1 MRLPEAT
8 ERLPAKRH
16 EPRLRH
22 RNNQPDQ
29 EEGNT
34 MQKRALVVGLGIAG
48 MSAAIGLRRAG
59 WTPVIIERAAERRTG
74 GYFIFLFPEGRQ
86 AAADLG
92 IADHLHT
99 RNPAWKEGG
108 NTWALDR
115 RGNPKPELGF
125 LDQPGPAAVLRGD
138 IEAALWQSITDDGV
152 EDPVEVRFATTPIE
166 IIQGVDGIQVLLED
180 AGSGAQHRE
189 TFDLVVGADGL
200 RSTVR
205 RMVFGPDEDYMMDW
219 NAMVCAF
226 QLKEHVPSFA
236 PTDTVV
242 VPRAGRAAW
251 VFGFADHAPT
261 TLLTYRTDD
270 IQKQFSG
277 PRIEQL
283 RSVYSGMD
291 DPVVRH
297 ILDSL
302 EDAPDVLF
310 DSVHQVKM
318 PRWSSG
324 RVVLLG
330 DAAWCL
336 TTYSGMGASASL
348 CGGAALGKAVQEHP
362 DDLDDALN
370 AWEAGLRPFIT
381 EQQRTAKIK
390 QQRFVPS
397 SKPAAA
403 LRALV
408 LGVARR
414 IVHRRLVAESSER
427 PAPIVSGTAR

>member
-1 MRLPEAT
+1 M
-8 ERLPAKRH
+8 
-16 EPRLRH
+16 
-22 RNNQPDQ
+22 
-29 EEGNT
+29 G
-34 MQKRALVVGLGIAG
+34 KRALIVGLGIAG

-59 WTPVIIERAAERRTG
+59 WTPVIVERAAERRTG
-74 GYFIFLFPEGRQ
+74 GYFVFLFPQGRE

-92 IADHLHT
+92 VAGHLHT

-108 NTWALDR
+108 NTWALYR
-115 RGNPKPELGF
+115 RGEPKPELGF
-125 LDQPGPAAVLRGD
+125 LDQDQAGPAAVLRGD
-138 IEAALWQSITDDGV
+138 IEAALWQSVTDA
-152 EDPVEVRFATTPIE
+152 EDPVEVRFATTPAE
-166 IIQGVDGIQVLLED
+166 IVQGPDGVRVLLDD
-180 AGSGAQHRE
+180 AGSGARYSE

-205 RMVFGPDEDYMMDW
+205 RMVFGPHEDYMTDW

-236 PTDTVV
+236 PTDTIV
-242 VPRAGRAAW
+242 VPRAKRAAW

-277 PRIEQL
+277 SRTEQL
-283 RSVYSGMD
+283 RSVYAGMN
-291 DPVVRH
+291 DPAVRH

-302 EDAPDVLF
+302 ETAPDVLF

-336 TTYSGMGASASL
+336 TTYSGMGASAAL
-348 CGGAALGKAVQEHP
+348 RGGAALGKAVREHP
-362 DDLDDALN
+362 GDLDAALD
-370 AWEAGLRPFIT
+370 AWETGLRPFIT
-381 EQQRTAKIK
+381 EEQRIAKIK

-397 SKPAAA
+397 STPVVV
-403 LRALV
+403 LRRLV
-408 LGVARR
+408 LSVARR
-414 IVHRRLVAESSER
+414 IVHRRRAAETTER
-427 PAPIVSGTAR
+427 PAPVLTGAGPASGNRS